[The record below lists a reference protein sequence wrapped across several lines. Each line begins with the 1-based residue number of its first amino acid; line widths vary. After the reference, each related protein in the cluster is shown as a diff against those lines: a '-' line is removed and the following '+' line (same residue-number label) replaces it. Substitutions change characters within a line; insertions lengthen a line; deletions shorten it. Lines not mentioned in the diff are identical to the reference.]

1 MLRRRARFVIL
12 TLFLSLALSI
22 QWILAP
28 AAVAQAAEMTTMS
41 CPTIMDSLHKDW
53 RATQDLMA
61 RYGPSAEL
69 NPVIRTMGADPYFG
83 VWTLGMAALCKE
95 NQQWQFISFIVWLTE
110 TWAVNTHYA
119 TGTVQGFPLLMVQID
134 LGSGSV
140 QNRDSSRADRL
151 STRKIPRKQIESKSL
166 PGWYLTQ
173 KS

>member
-1 MLRRRARFVIL
+1 VLRRRARFVIL

-28 AAVAQAAEMTTMS
+28 AAVAQAAEMTIMS
-41 CPTIMDSLHKDW
+41 CPTIIDSLHKDW
-53 RATQDLMA
+53 RATQDLMT
-61 RYGPSAEL
+61 RYGPSQEL
-69 NPVIRTMGADPYFG
+69 NSVIRTVGTDAYFA
-83 VWTLGMAALCKE
+83 VWTFGMAAFCKE
-95 NQQWQFISFIVWLTE
+95 NQQWQFTSFIVWLTE
-110 TWAVNTHYA
+110 TWAVNTHYT

-151 STRKIPRKQIESKSL
+151 SARKIPRKQIESKRLLDRYIS
-166 PGWYLTQ
+166 Q